1 MKKEY
6 ELISNSQNFPLNV
19 LMVKLLK
26 RAPHLHKEIEIGLVL
41 RGNIGL
47 ILSDSV
53 SNLQVGDMYVLNPMD
68 IHSFSAT
75 EEDVIILAVQFPR
88 KLLSPLH
95 TLENTE
101 FSSRIIRRDA
111 LNASPECGVMKGLL
125 VELAYQY
132 FYQAPHF
139 EYKCLSLLNI
149 VYYMVCTIL
158 PTKFL
163 MSDKTDRINSRL
175 IRIINYMEQHYT
187 QKTLLSDIA
196 KNEGLSLTYLSHFFK
211 DNLKISFQE
220 YLNTKRLKH
229 AQNLLAN
236 TDKSIIDISIESG
249 FSDPR
254 YLNMACKKYYNCSA
268 IELRQKKSSMITE
281 FAEVSDNQQRF
292 SSRDDAIS
300 LLQSIRNEC
309 SEKYKD
315 YSVWELYR
323 GH

>member
-1 MKKEY
+1 MNKEY
-6 ELISNSQNFPLNV
+6 ELISGYQNFPLNV

-26 RAPHLHKEIEIGLVL
+26 RVPHLHKEIEIGLVL
-41 RGNIGL
+41 RGNIDL

-53 SNLQVGDMYVLNPMD
+53 NSLQLGDMYVLNPMD

-75 EEDVIILAVQFPR
+75 EDVIILAIQFPR

-95 TLENTE
+95 TNDDTE
-101 FSSRIIRRDA
+101 FSTRIMNSAA
-111 LNASPECGVMKGLL
+111 LNNSFKHGVMKGLL

-132 FYQAPHF
+132 FSQPPNY

-149 VYYMVCTIL
+149 VYYMLRDIL
-158 PTKFL
+158 QTKAL
-163 MSDKTDRINSRL
+163 TSNKTYRVNRRL
-175 IRIINYMEQHYT
+175 IRIIDYMEKHYT
-187 QKTLLSDIA
+187 QKTLLSDIS

-254 YLNMACKKYYNCSA
+254 YLNMACKKHYNCSA
-268 IELRQKKSSMITE
+268 IELRQKKCSMIAQN
-281 FAEVSDNQQRF
+281 AEVSDNQQRF

-300 LLQSIRNEC
+300 LLNSIRNEC

-323 GH
+323 G